1 MFAAT
6 IPLSPKD
13 PAGPLKVLVIGR
25 ISTVHQNIEN
35 IDASYRYVETYLRQH
50 YSGPLDLRHLGE
62 QASGM
67 LTDRATVREA
77 EDLIA
82 TGLWDLVIA
91 EDLSRIF
98 RNPRHQFRFVQD
110 AVDAETRV
118 ICIAD
123 NLDSADENWEIMMG
137 AAALRHGTAIP
148 DIRRR
153 VRRTATH
160 AFHGGGMVLKIR
172 FGYRKLSVE
181 EARSG
186 LFGPAGLRIARRV
199 ECTPILR
206 QMKDRVLAGQHYE
219 TVADWLRQ
227 DGIERPP
234 YARVWTAR
242 LVKSLLADP
251 ILSGTRLF
259 RRVLHRPLFRTG
271 KHRRIRNAEPERTQY
286 PELAHFTQEEHSA
299 LQEVMDRRANE
310 TRQRT
315 RSSSKLTGRPR
326 SRTLWPGQQVCCGV
340 CGALMHS
347 FGRYLRCSR
356 ARDKGSGRCWN
367 HVQVDLEEMRERVFG
382 WLSNLAETHA
392 ELRTALTDALAAE
405 AERNRTGARR
415 EALVREI
422 QILEGQANRLTEA
435 IASGGDLAPLIVRLG
450 TATTELEAAR
460 RKLSQ
465 LETTQAS
472 GTPDDR
478 SLAVQVTEVSL
489 RSLEFADR
497 MRHVLPEIRIQPVQA
512 LDTPLVRPRAV
523 LRGVPILVPDSQPDT
538 EETSLWTVDL
548 FSPPRHIALIE
559 PCRHWKRERPDFNYE
574 EIGEQLGVSGMTVK
588 RAFDYARR
596 MDAAGLR
603 DPYREL
609 REKPRQASRWKRRP
623 LPDSPTKEE
632 IVVSQNLPASP
643 IRPPGSS

>member
-1 MFAAT
+1 MFSAT
-6 IPLSPKD
+6 VPLSPKD

-25 ISTVHQNIEN
+25 ISTVHQHIEN

-50 YSGPLDLRHLGE
+50 YAGPLDLRHLGE

-160 AFHGGGMVLKIR
+160 SFHGGGMVLKIR
-172 FGYRKLSVE
+172 FGYRKLSIE

-186 LFGPAGLRIARRV
+186 LFGPTGLRIARRT

-219 TVADWLRQ
+219 AVADWLRQ
-227 DGIERPP
+227 DGIEVPP
-234 YARVWTAR
+234 YARMWTAR
-242 LVKSLLADP
+242 LVKGLLADP

-259 RRVLHRPLFRTG
+259 RRMLHRPLFRTG
-271 KHRRIRNAEPERTQY
+271 KHRRIPNPEPEKTQH
-286 PELAHFTQEEHSA
+286 PELAHFTPEEHTA
-299 LQEVMDRRANE
+299 LRSVMDQRADE
-310 TRQRT
+310 TRRRT
-315 RSSSKLTGRPR
+315 ASSTVRQGRSR
-326 SRTLWPGQQVCCGV
+326 SRTRWPGQQVR
-340 CGALMHS
+340 CGACGGLMHS
-347 FGRYLRCSR
+347 FGKHLQCAR

-367 HVQVDLEEMRERVFG
+367 HVQVDIEEMRERLFG
-382 WLSNLAETHA
+382 WLTTLAERHT
-392 ELRTALTDALAAE
+392 ELRTALMSVVAAE
-405 AERNRTGARR
+405 TDRVHSEARR
-415 EALVREI
+415 DALVREV
-422 QILEGQANRLTEA
+422 QVLEGQANRLTEA
-435 IASGGDLAPLIVRLG
+435 VARGGDLTPLIARLTTVTGDLDKVRQQLQEMDAVRAPNLSG
-450 TATTELEAAR
+450 DESLAAR
-460 RKLSQ
+460 L
-465 LETTQAS
+465 LEISRT
-472 GTPDDR
+472 
-478 SLAVQVTEVSL
+478 
-489 RSLEFADR
+489 SLEFADQ
-497 MRHVLPEIRIQPVQA
+497 MRQLMPDIRIQPVQA

-523 LRGVPILVPDSQPDT
+523 IGRLGFL
-538 EETSLWTVDL
+538 EERSNSEDGEEPTRTVDL
-548 FSPPRHIALIE
+548 FSPPRHIALLESCI
-559 PCRHWKRERPDFNYE
+559 RWKQDHPRLNFQK
-574 EIGEQLGVSGMTVK
+574 IGERLGVSSMTVK

-596 MDAAGLR
+596 MNAAHLS
-603 DPYREL
+603 DPYRVL
-609 REKPRQASRWKRRP
+609 MEKPPQASRWKRR
-623 LPDSPTKEE
+623 
-632 IVVSQNLPASP
+632 
-643 IRPPGSS
+643 RPPAPATIGKSVSLLDPPTSSAQPTSN